1 MAKNNS
7 NLRKADGAKKDEFY
21 TQLADIEKQVFRYGV
36 DMGHFKDKVI
46 LLPCDESQHTNF
58 YKHFMM
64 NREEYGWKKLIA
76 VGYRNNHP
84 AEAHVIVVG
93 KNGMQE
99 KNEPLKGNGDFR
111 NKETLKFFDECD
123 VVVTNPPFSLFRE
136 FVSLL
141 IQKNKKFLIIGNQ
154 NAITYKEIFPLIK
167 QNKLWFG
174 YSFNKTM
181 EFKVI
186 DDYDHYTRIDYDEK
200 GKKIKIGKV
209 PAICWFTNMHI
220 KKREVKLNTS
230 IDFEHGMKMGWY
242 QKYDN
247 YDAINVNKTCQ
258 IPIDYDGVM
267 GVPITFLDKYNP
279 EQFEII
285 GLFNRY
291 SECDYENG
299 FICGNKAEYVEKD
312 NKVLRSAGP
321 VVNRKAMYARI
332 LIKAKR

>member
-1 MAKNNS
+1 MGYTSPKQFM
-7 NLRKADGAKKDEFY
+7 DG
-21 TQLADIEKQVFRYGV
+21 T
-36 DMGHFKDKVI
+36 
-46 LLPCDESQHTNF
+46 
-58 YKHFMM
+58 
-64 NREEYGWKKLIA
+64 
-76 VGYRNNHP
+76 
-84 AEAHVIVVG
+84 
-93 KNGMQE
+93 
-99 KNEPLKGNGDFR
+99 KGN
-111 NKETLKFFDECD
+111 EL
-123 VVVTNPPFSLFRE
+123 
-136 FVSLL
+136 
-141 IQKNKKFLIIGNQ
+141 KKFGN
-154 NAITYKEIFPLIK
+154 IT
-167 QNKLWFG
+167 
-174 YSFNKTM
+174 
-181 EFKVI
+181 
-186 DDYDHYTRIDYDEK
+186 
-200 GKKIKIGKV
+200 
-209 PAICWFTNMHI
+209 WFTNMHI

-258 IPIDYDGVM
+258 IPIDYNGVM

-332 LIKAKR
+332 LIKAKG